1 MAPTALLD
9 PEAVEA
15 LPFPSAPIEE
25 MLRLLAKG
33 VRAHQLYL
41 HNNPTY
47 LRAIEQLRASF
58 ASIWECT
65 DAFTLTV
72 TDSAFLWEGV
82 PVHQEHG
89 GDASDSVPWT
99 FYKDGVRE
107 LQFQKG
113 FEDDDLLPLLDV
125 IQRARRNGP
134 EADDL
139 LVMLWEQ
146 ELRHLRY
153 RYVDVALDA
162 PTAVGD
168 FQSHFEPHVV
178 EPPGANDTDVPEE
191 VILTAR
197 SGVVNLEDF
206 DSTLHF
212 LDDQEVEYLRSE
224 VEQAYASDLRPNV
237 VSILLD
243 IFESQEDAQVRD
255 EIVGILDNMMLHF
268 LSAAQFR
275 TVAYILREAQVAATR
290 ARDITPEQ
298 RDKLARVPDR
308 LSEPEALSQLLQS
321 LDEAHD
327 LPPQDDLTALFAELR
342 PSALATVFTWTAR
355 ILDPRLRTLLQT
367 AADRL
372 AAANSAELARL
383 VAHADRDVATEAMRR
398 AGSLGNAGAVPQI
411 AKRMLDADP
420 VVRRVAAQALADV
433 ASAGALQALER
444 GLEDGDRDVRI
455 IAARTL
461 AARGHRPALARAEA
475 AVTGKAL
482 RDADRSEKMA
492 LFELFGTLCGD
503 RGVPVLDQILNR
515 RDLLRRHAD
524 PDMRACAAL
533 ALGHVGTDAARAAL
547 EKAAGEK
554 DVVVRTAVSKALRS
568 RATPPGRSA

>member
-1 MAPTALLD
+1 VPTALVD
-9 PEAVEA
+9 TDAIEA

-47 LRAIEQLRASF
+47 LRAIELLRASF
-58 ASIWECT
+58 LPIWEHT

-72 TDSAFLWEGV
+72 TDTAFLWEGV
-82 PVHQEHG
+82 SVHQEHG
-89 GDASDSVPWT
+89 GDAAESVPWT

-113 FEDDDLLPLLDV
+113 FEDADLPLLLDV

-134 EADDL
+134 EGDDL

-146 ELRHLRY
+146 ELHHLRY
-153 RYVDVALDA
+153 RYVDVALDGPA
-162 PTAVGD
+162 AVSD
-168 FQSHFEPHVV
+168 FEAHFEPHVI
-178 EPPGANDTDVPEE
+178 EPPSANDVEAPEE
-191 VILTAR
+191 VIRT
-197 SGVVNLEDF
+197 SSPGVVNIEDF

-212 LDDQEVEYLRSE
+212 LDDQEVAYLRSE
-224 VEQAYASDLRPNV
+224 VEQAYASDLRQNV

-243 IFESQEDAQVRD
+243 LFESQADPAIRD
-255 EIVGILDNMMLHF
+255 EIVHVLDNMMLHF
-268 LSAAQFR
+268 LSAAQFK
-275 TVAYILREAQVAATR
+275 TVAYILREAQIAAGR

-298 RDKLARVPDR
+298 RDQLARVPDR

-327 LPPQDDLTALFAELR
+327 LPPQEDLTALFSELR
-342 PSALATVFTWTAR
+342 PYALATVFAWSAR
-355 ILDPRLRTLLQT
+355 IQNARLRTLLQT

-383 VAHADRDVATEAMRR
+383 VAHEDRDVAIAAMRH
-398 AGSLGNAGAVPQI
+398 AGSRGSAAAVPPL
-411 AKRMLDADP
+411 AKRMLDEDA
-420 VVRRVAAQALADV
+420 VIRRAAVQALAEIG
-433 ASAGALQALER
+433 SAGALPVLER
-444 GLEDGDRDVRI
+444 ALEDGDRDVRI
-455 IAARTL
+455 VAARTL
-461 AARGHRPALARAEA
+461 TVRSYRPALVRAES

-482 RDADRSEKMA
+482 RGADRSEKMA
-492 LFELFGTLCGD
+492 VFELFGTLCGD
-503 RGVPVLDQILNR
+503 RGVPILDQILNH

-524 PDMRACAAL
+524 PELRACAAV
-533 ALGHVGTDAARAAL
+533 ALGRVGTDAARTALGRAA
-547 EKAAGEK
+547 AEK
-554 DVVVRTAVSKALRS
+554 DVVVRTAVNKALRPPP
-568 RATPPGRSA
+568 TPPGRPA